1 MKVGDILFTEK
12 WHSSRHAF
20 QFQHNGR
27 VGLSESVKGQS
38 LSQIRQQLVKED
50 IAPSIEVKPLVLRQ
64 YFLQQGNIED
74 ANRVEQVDLTS
85 VRVKGGRIANEVT
98 FAGTSFLEGFLSV
111 YGIELERA
119 VKRYEEKLNLFETID
134 RERKQR
140 TFFIG
145 RLKQGE
151 LEQVS
156 PGYAN
161 EQQAKI
167 QLEAM
172 KHQFEKERVPQQQ
185 LGVEREE

>member
-1 MKVGDILFTEK
+1 MFTEK
-12 WHSSRHAF
+12 WHSSRHVF

-50 IAPSIEVKPLVLRQ
+50 IAHSIEVKPLVLRQ

-85 VRVKGGRIANEVT
+85 IRVKGGRIVNEVS
-98 FAGTSFLEGFLSV
+98 FAGASFLEGFLSV

-119 VKRYEEKLNLFETID
+119 VRRYEEKLQLFETLD
-134 RERKQR
+134 HERKQR
-140 TFFIG
+140 AVFVG
-145 RLKQGE
+145 RLKHGE
-151 LEQVS
+151 LEQLS
-156 PGYAN
+156 PSFET

-172 KHQFEKERVPQQQ
+172 KQVEKERALAPS
-185 LGVEREE
+185 LEVERDES